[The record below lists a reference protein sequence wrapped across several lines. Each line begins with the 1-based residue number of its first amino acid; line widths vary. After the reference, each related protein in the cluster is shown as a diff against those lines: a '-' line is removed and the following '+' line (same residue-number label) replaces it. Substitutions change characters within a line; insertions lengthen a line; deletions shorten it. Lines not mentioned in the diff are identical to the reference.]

1 MLIHIYFTKEFVQF
15 RKHTGTLPDLCVLYN
30 QILSLFI
37 IASYRS
43 GSLLLIKDSKKFLKN
58 YLMIDYLR
66 EGQFRDQKSLGPRE
80 KAL

>member
-15 RKHTGTLPDLCVLYN
+15 RKHTGIVPDLCVLYN

-37 IASYRS
+37 IASYRF
-43 GSLLLIKDSKKFLKN
+43 GSKDSKKFLKN

-66 EGQFRDQKSLGPRE
+66 EGQFRDQKCLGPLK
-80 KAL
+80 KAI